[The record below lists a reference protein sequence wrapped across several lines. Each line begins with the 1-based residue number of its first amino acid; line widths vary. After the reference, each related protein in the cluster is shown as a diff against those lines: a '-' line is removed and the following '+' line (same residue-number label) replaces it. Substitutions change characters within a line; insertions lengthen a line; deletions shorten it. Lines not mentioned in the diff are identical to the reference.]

1 MEITA
6 QLRLYRQSPRK
17 TRLVA
22 DAIRGLNAKKAL
34 DRLYFSPTRA
44 STPLYKLVL
53 SAIANASHNFSLNPD
68 NLFIKK
74 IMVDTGPTLKRWRAR
89 AFGRSAP
96 IRKHTSH
103 ITIILDEKI
112 QTTGG
117 AKIKKKED
125 AKDTI
130 TEVKTREEINDRE
143 TLVPDQKK
151 ILSGDE
157 GKKYIQTKKMKGFM
171 PRVINRKAG

>member
-34 DRLYFSPTRA
+34 DRLHFSPTRA
-44 STPLYKLVL
+44 STPIYKLVQ

-103 ITIILDEKI
+103 ITLILDEKVL
-112 QTTGG
+112 TASD

-125 AKDTI
+125 AEDNI
-130 TEVKTREEINDRE
+130 TKVKTREEINDLE
-143 TLVPDQKK
+143 ILVPDQKK
-151 ILSGDE
+151 MPVAED
-157 GKKYIQTKKMKGFM
+157 GKKSIQTKKMRGFM
-171 PRVINRKAG
+171 PRVFNRKAG

>member
-6 QLRLYRQSPRK
+6 QLHLYRQSPRK
-17 TRLVA
+17 MRLVA
-22 DAIRGLNAKKAL
+22 DSIRGLNAKKAL
-34 DRLYFSPTRA
+34 DRLYFSPKRA
-44 STPLYKLVL
+44 STPIYKLVQ

-103 ITIILDEKI
+103 VTIILDESVK
-112 QTTGG
+112 TGSDS
-117 AKIKKKED
+117 KIKKKED

-130 TEVKTREEINDRE
+130 TEVKTREEINDLE
-143 TLVPDQKK
+143 ILVPDQKK
-151 ILSGDE
+151 TPSGDD
-157 GKKYIQTKKMKGFM
+157 GKKSIKTKKMKGFM
-171 PRVINRKAG
+171 PRIINRKAG